1 MVHDSCRK
9 KWKSSFMI
17 LRKTDTHTQ
26 ALGGPR
32 KVESKRGILKKTTSC
47 KGSDLDLGNNTWKHQ

>member
-17 LRKTDTHTQ
+17 PRKTDTHTQ

-32 KVESKRGILKKTTSC
+32 KVESKSGILKKTI
-47 KGSDLDLGNNTWKHQ
+47 L